1 MLALF
6 FCFTAFVLL
15 LFVTISSPTWDSIS
29 FLNVSTD
36 YGSTHFGVFGFSGGK
51 VHVGFHF
58 LVPVIGYDYLA
69 IEGSHL
75 HALTYTLVLYPIA
88 TGISASALVAG
99 VGATHN
105 RRAGTIIMTLL
116 AGLALLLALA
126 AWVLSMVLFGTARS
140 RFDEQGID
148 AAWGNANWVGLGA
161 LVALLVAFVAAWRG
175 RR

>member
-1 MLALF
+1 AMLALF

-51 VHVGFHF
+51 VHVGFYF
-58 LVPVIGYDYLA
+58 LVP
-69 IEGSHL
+69 GSHL

-88 TGISASALVAG
+88 TGISACALVAG

-116 AGLALLLALA
+116 TGLAILLALA
-126 AWVLSMVLFGTARS
+126 AWVLSTVLFGTARS
-140 RFDEQGID
+140 RFEEQGID
-148 AAWGNANWVGLGA
+148 ATWGDANWISLGA
-161 LVALLVAFVAAWRG
+161 LVALLVAFVAAWRD